1 MENNKYDYNPEENY
15 NYNSEEGYDYEQEDQ
30 EAIKKTLRGYRVIL
44 IVLIIV
50 LVGVSAVC
58 VSFISKEVQT
68 SKMLQNELA
77 ASEENYK
84 MSEDL
89 RGMLSNELENLQIGY
104 DTLRMKNDTLNVQ
117 FENAQ
122 KMIAQ
127 LKNERRLNYN
137 ALAKYKKEIESMRGV
152 MKSYLKQIDSL
163 NKKVKVVSA
172 ENINLKKM
180 ITSETLRAEKAE
192 EQAKEA
198 KNQIKKGSVL
208 RARDIAITALNAKD
222 NEVTRV
228 KNAKK
233 LRIDFVIGANELA
246 SAGQRN
252 VYLCLIS
259 PDGYT
264 ISTESTPEFD
274 FQGSKK
280 IYSASREIDY
290 QNEDLPVSIYYSD
303 NNFIPGVYKAE
314 LYMDGTLIGSAK
326 IDMK

>member
-15 NYNSEEGYDYEQEDQ
+15 NYDSEEGYNYEQEEN
-30 EAIKKTLRGYRVIL
+30 EAIKKSLRGYRVIVIVL
-44 IVLIIV
+44 TIVLI
-50 LVGVSAVC
+50 GVSAVC
-58 VSFISKEVQT
+58 ISFISKEIQT
-68 SKMLQNELA
+68 SKKLKNELTK
-77 ASEENYK
+77 SEENYK
-84 MSEDL
+84 MSEIL
-89 RGMLSNELENLQIGY
+89 RGTLSNELEDLQVGY

-172 ENINLKKM
+172 ENINLKKK

-198 KNQIKKGSVL
+198 KNLIKQGSVL
-208 RARDIAITALNAKD
+208 RARDIALTGLNAKD

-233 LRIDFVIGANELA
+233 MRIDFIIGANELA
-246 SAGQRN
+246 TAGQRN

-274 FQGSKK
+274 YQGSKK

-303 NNFIPGVYKAE
+303 GNFTPGTYKIE
-314 LYMDGTLIGSAK
+314 LYMDGSLIGSAK
-326 IDMK
+326 VAMK

>member
-15 NYNSEEGYDYEQEDQ
+15 NYDSEEDYNYEQEEN
-30 EAIKKTLRGYRVIL
+30 EAIKKSLRGYRVIVIVL
-44 IVLIIV
+44 TIVLI
-50 LVGVSAVC
+50 GVSAVC
-58 VSFISKEVQT
+58 ISFISKEIQT
-68 SKMLQNELA
+68 SKRLKNELTK
-77 ASEENYK
+77 SEENYK
-84 MSEDL
+84 MSEIL
-89 RGMLSNELENLQIGY
+89 RGTLSNELEDLQVGY

-172 ENINLKKM
+172 ENINLKKK

-198 KNQIKKGSVL
+198 KNLIKQGSVL
-208 RARDIAITALNAKD
+208 RARDIALTGLNAKD

-233 LRIDFVIGANELA
+233 MRIDFIIGANELA
-246 SAGQRN
+246 TAGQRN

-274 FQGSKK
+274 YQGSKK

-303 NNFIPGVYKAE
+303 GNFTPGTYKIE
-314 LYMDGTLIGSAK
+314 LYMDGSLIGSAK
-326 IDMK
+326 VAMK

>member
-1 MENNKYDYNPEENY
+1 MEKIKYDYDPEENY
-15 NYNSEEGYDYEQEDQ
+15 DYNSEEGNYEQEEN
-30 EAIKKTLRGYRVIL
+30 EALKKSLRGYRVI
-44 IVLIIV
+44 IIV
-50 LVGVSAVC
+50 LTIVLAGTSVFCFSLYRNER
-58 VSFISKEVQT
+58 KT
-68 SKMLQNELA
+68 SKKLQNEKA
-77 ASEENYK
+77 ISEENYK
-84 MSEDL
+84 MSEVL
-89 RGMLSNELENLQIGY
+89 RGALTDELDDLKVGY

-122 KMIAQ
+122 KMIDQ

-163 NKKVKVVSA
+163 NKQVKVVSA
-172 ENINLKKM
+172 ENINLKKK

-198 KNQIKKGSVL
+198 KNLIKQGSVL
-208 RARDIAITALNAKD
+208 RARDISLVALNAKD
-222 NEVTRV
+222 NEVSRI

-233 LRIDFVIGANELA
+233 LRVDFVVGANDLA
-246 SAGQRN
+246 AAGHRN

-264 ISTESTPEFD
+264 ISTEATPEFD
-274 FQGSKK
+274 YQGSKK

-290 QNEDLPVSIYYSD
+290 QNEDISVSIFYGGSG
-303 NNFIPGVYKAE
+303 FTPGTYKAE
-314 LYMDGTLIGSAK
+314 LYMDDTLIGSAE
-326 IDMK
+326 IFMK

>member
-1 MENNKYDYNPEENY
+1 MEKIKYDYDPEENY
-15 NYNSEEGYDYEQEDQ
+15 DYNSEEGNYEQEEN
-30 EAIKKTLRGYRVIL
+30 EALKKSLRGYRVI
-44 IVLIIV
+44 IIV
-50 LVGVSAVC
+50 LTIVLAGTSVFCFSLYRNER
-58 VSFISKEVQT
+58 KT
-68 SKMLQNELA
+68 SKKLQNEKA
-77 ASEENYK
+77 ISEENYK
-84 MSEDL
+84 MSEVL
-89 RGMLSNELENLQIGY
+89 RGALTNELDDLKVGY

-122 KMIAQ
+122 KMIDQ

-163 NKKVKVVSA
+163 NKQVKVVSA
-172 ENINLKKM
+172 ENINLKKK

-198 KNQIKKGSVL
+198 KNLIKQGSVL
-208 RARDIAITALNAKD
+208 RARDISLVALNAKD
-222 NEVTRV
+222 NEVSRI

-233 LRIDFVIGANELA
+233 LRVDFVVGANDLA
-246 SAGQRN
+246 AAGHRN

-264 ISTESTPEFD
+264 ISTEATPEFD
-274 FQGSKK
+274 YQGSKK

-290 QNEDLPVSIYYSD
+290 QNEDISVSIFYSGSG
-303 NNFIPGVYKAE
+303 FTPGTYKAE
-314 LYMDGTLIGSAK
+314 LYMDDTLIGSAE
-326 IDMK
+326 IFMK

>member
-1 MENNKYDYNPEENY
+1 MEKIKYDYDPEENY
-15 NYNSEEGYDYEQEDQ
+15 DYNSEEGNYEQEEN
-30 EAIKKTLRGYRVIL
+30 EALKKSLRGYRVI
-44 IVLIIV
+44 IIV
-50 LVGVSAVC
+50 LTIVLAGTSVFCFSLYRNER
-58 VSFISKEVQT
+58 KT
-68 SKMLQNELA
+68 SKKLQNEKA
-77 ASEENYK
+77 ISEENYK
-84 MSEDL
+84 MSEVL
-89 RGMLSNELENLQIGY
+89 RGALTDELDDLKVGY

-122 KMIAQ
+122 KMIDQ

-163 NKKVKVVSA
+163 NKQVKVVSA
-172 ENINLKKM
+172 ENINLKKK

-198 KNQIKKGSVL
+198 KNLIKQGSVL
-208 RARDIAITALNAKD
+208 RARDISLVALNAKD
-222 NEVTRV
+222 NEVSRI

-233 LRIDFVIGANELA
+233 LRVDFVVGANDLA
-246 SAGQRN
+246 AAGHRN

-264 ISTESTPEFD
+264 ISTEATPEFD
-274 FQGSKK
+274 YQGSKK

-290 QNEDLPVSIYYSD
+290 QNEDISVSIFYSGSG
-303 NNFIPGVYKAE
+303 FTPGTYKAE
-314 LYMDGTLIGSAK
+314 LYMDDTLIGSAE
-326 IDMK
+326 IFMK

>member
-1 MENNKYDYNPEENY
+1 MKKIKYDYDPEENY
-15 NYNSEEGYDYEQEDQ
+15 DYNSEEGNYEQEEN
-30 EAIKKTLRGYRVIL
+30 EALKKSLRGYRVI
-44 IVLIIV
+44 IIV
-50 LVGVSAVC
+50 LTIVLAGTSVFCFSLYRNER
-58 VSFISKEVQT
+58 KT
-68 SKMLQNELA
+68 SKKLQNEKA
-77 ASEENYK
+77 ISEENYK
-84 MSEDL
+84 MSEVL
-89 RGMLSNELENLQIGY
+89 RGALTNELDDLKVGY

-122 KMIAQ
+122 KMIDQ

-163 NKKVKVVSA
+163 NKQVKVVSA
-172 ENINLKKM
+172 ENINLKKK

-198 KNQIKKGSVL
+198 KNLIKQGSVL
-208 RARDIAITALNAKD
+208 RARDISLVALNAKD
-222 NEVTRV
+222 NEVSRI

-233 LRIDFVIGANELA
+233 LRVDFVVGANDLA
-246 SAGQRN
+246 AAGHRN

-264 ISTESTPEFD
+264 ISTEATPEFD
-274 FQGSKK
+274 YQGSKK

-290 QNEDLPVSIYYSD
+290 QNEDISVSIFYSGSG
-303 NNFIPGVYKAE
+303 FTPGTYKAE
-314 LYMDGTLIGSAK
+314 LYMDDTLIGSAE
-326 IDMK
+326 IFMK

>member
-15 NYNSEEGYDYEQEDQ
+15 NYDSEEGYNYEQEEN
-30 EAIKKTLRGYRVIL
+30 EAIKKSLRGYRVIVIVL
-44 IVLIIV
+44 TIVLI
-50 LVGVSAVC
+50 GVSAVC
-58 VSFISKEVQT
+58 ISFISKEIQT
-68 SKMLQNELA
+68 SKRLKNELTK
-77 ASEENYK
+77 SEENYK
-84 MSEDL
+84 MSEIL
-89 RGMLSNELENLQIGY
+89 RGTLSNELEDLQVGY

-172 ENINLKKM
+172 ENINLKKK

-198 KNQIKKGSVL
+198 KNLIKQGSVL
-208 RARDIAITALNAKD
+208 RARDIALVALNAKD

-233 LRIDFVIGANELA
+233 MRIDFIIGANELA
-246 SAGQRN
+246 AAGQRN
-252 VYLCLIS
+252 VYMCLIS

-274 FQGSKK
+274 YQGSKK

-303 NNFIPGVYKAE
+303 GSFTPGTYKVE
-314 LYMDGTLIGSAK
+314 LYMDGSLIGSAK
-326 IDMK
+326 VAMK

>member
-15 NYNSEEGYDYEQEDQ
+15 NYDSEEGYNYEQEEN
-30 EAIKKTLRGYRVIL
+30 EAIKKSLRGYRVIVIVL
-44 IVLIIV
+44 TIVLI
-50 LVGVSAVC
+50 GVSAVC
-58 VSFISKEVQT
+58 ISFISKEIQT
-68 SKMLQNELA
+68 SKRLKNELTK
-77 ASEENYK
+77 SEENYK
-84 MSEDL
+84 MSEIL
-89 RGMLSNELENLQIGY
+89 RGTLSNELEDLQVGY

-172 ENINLKKM
+172 ENINLKKK

-198 KNQIKKGSVL
+198 ENLIKQGSVL
-208 RARDIAITALNAKD
+208 RARDIALVALNAKD

-233 LRIDFVIGANELA
+233 MRIDFIIGANELA
-246 SAGQRN
+246 AAGQRN
-252 VYLCLIS
+252 VYMCLIS

-274 FQGSKK
+274 YQGSKK

-303 NNFIPGVYKAE
+303 GSFTPGTYKVE
-314 LYMDGTLIGSAK
+314 LYMDGSLIGSAK
-326 IDMK
+326 VAMK